1 MVLPR
6 QKVLFKQEL
15 LLEQELLKP
24 AEDPA
29 SDSAGASDPAEP

>member
-1 MVLPR
+1 MGSKEVLKRRKP
-6 QKVLFKQEL
+6 LFKQEI

-29 SDSAGASDPAEP
+29 SDPAGA